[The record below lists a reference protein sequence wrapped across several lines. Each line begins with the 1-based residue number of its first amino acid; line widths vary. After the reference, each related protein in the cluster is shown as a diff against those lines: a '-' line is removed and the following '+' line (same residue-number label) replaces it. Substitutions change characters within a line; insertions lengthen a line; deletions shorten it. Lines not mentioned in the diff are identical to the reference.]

1 MSQAKRLEDVRPDFA
16 RGQEK
21 HDEGRRARP
30 DFARGQETRPRPV
43 HEGDF
48 AEGQE
53 QEEHHTE
60 EGLHGRFSRGQET
73 SDR

>member
-1 MSQAKRLEDVRPDFA
+1 MSQAKRQEDVRPDFA

-21 HDEGRRARP
+21 GEGPHARP

-43 HEGDF
+43 QEGDF

-53 QEEHHTE
+53 QEQHHPE
-60 EGLHGRFSRGQET
+60 EGYHGRFSRGQEI
-73 SDR
+73 SGR